1 MSQAA
6 LIAIEIDYTNWEWG
20 EDDLDPETV
29 LELENFDLSISH
41 TNLFM
46 SKLYFDI
53 FVVFVILGT
62 GWILGLLILSVEIVV
77 HKIMK

>member
-29 LELENFDLSISH
+29 LELENFGLSISH
-41 TNLFM
+41 FLTNLFM
-46 SKLYFDI
+46 SKLKFDI

-62 GWILGLLILSVEIVV
+62 
-77 HKIMK
+77 

>member
-29 LELENFDLSISH
+29 LELENFGLSISH

-46 SKLYFDI
+46 FKL
-53 FVVFVILGT
+53 
-62 GWILGLLILSVEIVV
+62 
-77 HKIMK
+77 